1 MALNC
6 SVFRVPSLPGTSSEN
21 ILNSVSNVSVQIL
34 YPLKSCEPPPRGYL
48 YRPTPSRQFS
58 RQNSA
63 VVDELEICKSLIL
76 RRRQWSMEP

>member
-21 ILNSVSNVSVQIL
+21 TLNSVSDVSVQIL
-34 YPLKSCEPPPRGYL
+34 YPLKTCEAPPGYL
-48 YRPTPSRQFS
+48 HRPTPSRQFS

-63 VVDELEICKSLIL
+63 VVDELEMCKSLVL
-76 RRRQWSMEP
+76 RRHQWSMVL